1 MIFSRPNRMMLI
13 AALGMISVLALPV
26 PDEIDVST
34 APSAS
39 SINMIVH
46 ARSDPSQVDS
56 MSKRMVNSGQPPPLE
71 PVEPQTSA
79 SGAPAHPMY
88 RQQGAPGNSVQPA
101 SCPLPPPGGRQFRRK
116 PQIHKKDRTIADK
129 ISGIKQSH
137 FYELDEDLQRYLETN
152 LFSQL
157 PSSGKRRN
165 ISQVKAQKI
174 MPLLN
179 AYAGLALE
187 ENQVKDEIERIR
199 ELLKIYPQCQDV
211 YGPLIGRFE
220 KKHLESNDM
229 INIGLADPNHYGSF
243 YLDAYFY
250 EEIPTSSYH

>member
-13 AALGMISVLALPV
+13 AALGMISVLAFPV

-46 ARSDPSQVDS
+46 ARSDPSQADS
-56 MSKRMVNSGQPPPLE
+56 MSKRMFNSGQPPPLE

-88 RQQGAPGNSVQPA
+88 RQQGAPGNSAQPA
-101 SCPLPPPGGRQFRRK
+101 SCPLPPPAQADGNSGADLNQK
-116 PQIHKKDRTIADK
+116 VDRNIVDK
-129 ISGIKQSH
+129 ISWIKQSH
-137 FYELDEDLQRYLETN
+137 FYELDEDLQRYLQTN

-157 PSSGKRRN
+157 PSSGKRRD
-165 ISQVKAQKI
+165 ISQVKAQKL

-179 AYAGLALE
+179 AYAGLACE
-187 ENQVKDEIERIR
+187 ENEVEDEIERIR
-199 ELLKIYPQCQDV
+199 DFLNIYPQCQDV

-220 KKHLESNDM
+220 KKHLVPDDM
-229 INIGLADPNHYGSF
+229 INIGLADPNHYG
-243 YLDAYFY
+243 YEDALVYD
-250 EEIPTSSYH
+250 EIPTSP